1 MRPIPIP
8 ALLACAL
15 ALGLFAPRAAMAG
28 PPSADAPTEAPAT
41 PATSA
46 TDGPPAAE
54 GPPATATAAPA
65 RAADPNRPAREP
77 GFARQTPPDAVGKP
91 GEIRGRR
98 VEGHQAGDKNQP
110 GSRPNTGITIR
121 R

>member
-1 MRPIPIP
+1 MPSILIPV
-8 ALLACAL
+8 LFACTL
-15 ALGLFAPRAAMAG
+15 ALGLLAPPHAMAD
-28 PPSADAPTEAPAT
+28 PPSADAPAEAPAT
-41 PATSA
+41 PATPA

-77 GFARQTPPDAVGKP
+77 GFARQTPPDSVGKP
-91 GEIRGRR
+91 GEVRGRR
-98 VEGHQAGDKNQP
+98 VDGHQAGDKNQP